1 MSVNRKFHWLK
12 LKEDFFSSMRIKKLR
27 RLAGGDTY
35 TIIYL
40 KLQLVAMKNDGIIA
54 FSGLENNIAEEL
66 ALELDEEVENVRVT
80 LSYLLSCG
88 LAETSDD
95 IHFFFPY
102 AVENTG
108 TDTTAAQRMRKA
120 RAAQKAA
127 LPEGMGEQCSPGVPK
142 SFPERSPDIDREKE
156 LEEDVEKER
165 EGEVPSLRSGTSP
178 GATEPPVIVLPLN
191 DGTGYE
197 VSQEQSQEWAGL
209 YPAVDVIQQLRNMKG
224 WLDANPTRRKT
235 RKGVLRF
242 INSWLSR
249 EQDRGYT
256 SQKGRSRFGGTT
268 DDGTR
273 AKRMADDLSRLRADS
288 GQDIKREGS

>member
-40 KLQLVAMKNDGIIA
+40 KLQLVAMKNDGIIS

-127 LPEGMGEQCSPGVPK
+127 LPEGRGEQCSPGVPQP
-142 SFPERSPDIDREKE
+142 FPERSPDIDREKE
-156 LEEDVEKER
+156 LEEEVEVEVEVERDKER

-191 DGTGYE
+191 DGTGYA

-224 WLDANPTRRKT
+224 WLDANPAKRKT

-242 INSWLSR
+242 INGWLAR
-249 EQDRGYT
+249 EQDRG
-256 SQKGRSRFGGTT
+256 GSRQQSGGQARRGAT
-268 DDGTR
+268 G
-273 AKRMADDLSRLRADS
+273 AMEDLQALHEMFS
-288 GQDIKREGS
+288 GEG

>member
-40 KLQLVAMKNDGIIA
+40 KLQLVAMKNDGIIS

-108 TDTTAAQRMRKA
+108 TDTTAAQRMRRA

-127 LPEGMGEQCSPGVPK
+127 LPEGRGEQCSPSVPQ

-156 LEEDVEKER
+156 LEGEVEVEVEVEVER

-178 GATEPPVIVLPLN
+178 GDTGPQTVPPPVIVLPLN
-191 DGTGYE
+191 DGTGYA

-235 RKGVLRF
+235 KKGILRF
-242 INSWLSR
+242 VNAWLSK
-249 EQDRGYT
+249 EQDRG
-256 SQKGRSRFGGTT
+256 GSRQQSGGQARR
-268 DDGTR
+268 G
-273 AKRMADDLSRLRADS
+273 ASGAMEDLQALHEMFS
-288 GQDIKREGS
+288 GEG